1 MPSFIRTA
9 AYILAGLCILLVASG
24 VTALV
29 MLKGKGIVGPEQFR
43 NLILSTEEKAWLT
56 EMSHRADEP
65 AAKIHAA
72 EAEPGFATEE
82 QVVER
87 IARRVNADRANEV
100 LEQMRRDRAAVG
112 ERQAWID
119 RQNAEMALARADLE
133 RLKNR
138 LDEREDELKKRSK
151 SMEDERLKWALAQA
165 DAVKRTEA
173 LSGIEL
179 DRYREQARI
188 YEQMKDAAWQ
198 SLRRFEPREIA
209 RYLKLMDGKKAAK
222 MLTLAGQ
229 DKELPDISI
238 AIQKAMLTID
248 LEDKSADLI
257 GHLATLY
264 GFMKGDQVVV
274 YLKDSSP
281 AEIVRIL
288 SAMAGAQKKQAE
300 ILDALRKADPER
312 ALDVERL
319 MPKNPA

>member
-9 AYILAGLCILLVASG
+9 AYLLAGLCILLLSSG

-29 MLKGKGIVGPEQFR
+29 LLKGKGIVGPDQFR
-43 NLILSTEEKAWLT
+43 NLILTREEKAWLA
-56 EMSHRADEP
+56 EMANRSDEP
-65 AAKIHAA
+65 AAKTHAPA
-72 EAEPGFATEE
+72 TEPGFASEE

-87 IARRVNADRANEV
+87 IALRVNADRANEV
-100 LEQMRRDRAAVG
+100 LEQMRRDRAALS

-133 RLKNR
+133 RLKTR
-138 LDEREDELKKRSK
+138 LDEREMELKTRSK
-151 SMEDERLKWALAQA
+151 GMEDERLQWALAQA

-173 LSGIEL
+173 LSGIER

-229 DKELPDISI
+229 DKELPDITI
-238 AIQKAMLTID
+238 QIQKAMLTID
-248 LEDKSADLI
+248 LEEKSADLV

-264 GFMKGDQVVV
+264 GFMKGDQVVG

-288 SAMAGAQKKQAE
+288 TAMAGAQKKQAE
-300 ILDALRKADPER
+300 ILDALRKVDPER
-312 ALDVERL
+312 AVEVERL